1 MAAIREEPKSDYRVN
16 GALGAGPT
24 KNLILTE
31 QELRFAGQTLRS
43 VLSGNV
49 NGYVSWVQL
58 LKIISKMLKNVHL
71 LYHFHHHHTI

>member
-1 MAAIREEPKSDYRVN
+1 MMKHFVILSIFVASCFAVRGEDTMAAIREEPKSDYRVN

-43 VLSGNV
+43 VLSGNM
-49 NGYVSWVQL
+49 NGYVS
-58 LKIISKMLKNVHL
+58 
-71 LYHFHHHHTI
+71 